1 MNPIVAVI
9 LIICVVLLIVYL
21 IRYTMGNSYSLQAG
35 VRNGRDMSTFSASSL
50 ASMGSDAPA
59 GNFAYSVWF
68 YVNDW
73 NYRYG
78 QPKVLFGRMS
88 KSSVSMSGLGVSG
101 SEPCPLVQFNSN
113 ANDLEIYLQNYST
126 TATTETTATT
136 PFKCAVSNIPIQR
149 WVNLSISVYGRTLD
163 VYLNGKLVKTCVM
176 PGIAKINNTTDLSLT
191 PNGGFE
197 GWTSK
202 FSFFPMPMNPQDA
215 WDIYSKGPT
224 TAFSSLSA
232 YQLQVALLNNGQTV
246 SSASF

>member
-21 IRYTMGNSYSLQAG
+21 IRYTMGNSYTLQEG
-35 VRNGRDMSTFSASSL
+35 VRNGRDMSTFTASSL

-78 QPKVLFGRMS
+78 EAKVLFGRM
-88 KSSVSMSGLGVSG
+88 KPSSSPITGLGVAG

-113 ANDLEIYLQNYST
+113 ANDLEIYLQCYST
-126 TATTETTATT
+126 TGTETPTPA
-136 PFKCAVSNIPIQR
+136 PFKCAVSNVPIQR

-176 PGIAKINNTTDLSLT
+176 SGIAKIDNTTDLSLT
-191 PNGGFE
+191 PGGGFE

-202 FSFFPMPMNPQDA
+202 FAFYPMPMNPQDA
-215 WDIYSKGPT
+215 YDIYAKGPT
-224 TAFSSLSA
+224 GALSGLSA
-232 YQLQVALLNNGQTV
+232 YQVQLALLNNGETIG
-246 SSASF
+246 SASF

>member
-21 IRYTMGNSYSLQAG
+21 IRYTMGNSYSLQDG
-35 VRNGRDMSTFSASSL
+35 VRNARDMSTFPKSSL

-78 QPKVLFGRMS
+78 QAKVLFGRMTKGS
-88 KSSVSMSGLGVSG
+88 TSISGLGVAG
-101 SEPCPLVQFNSN
+101 SEPCPLVQFGSN
-113 ANDLEIYLQNYST
+113 ANDLEVYLQNYST
-126 TATTETTATT
+126 TGASATA

-149 WVNLSISVYGRTLD
+149 WTNLSISVYGRTLD

-176 PGIAKINNTTDLSLT
+176 PGIAKINNATDVSLT
-191 PNGGFE
+191 PDGGFE

-202 FSFFPMPMNPQDA
+202 FAFYPMPMNPQDA
-215 WDIYSKGPT
+215 WDIYAKGPT
-224 TAFSSLSA
+224 GAFSGLSA
-232 YQLQVALLNNGQTV
+232 YQVQLALLNNGQTV
-246 SSASF
+246 SSAAF

>member
-21 IRYTMGNSYSLQAG
+21 IRYTMGNGYTLQDG
-35 VRNGRDMSTFSASSL
+35 VRNARDMSTFTASSL
-50 ASMGSDAPA
+50 ATMGSDAPA
-59 GNFAYSVWF
+59 SNFAYSVWF

-73 NYRYG
+73 NYHYG
-78 QPKVLFGRMS
+78 QAKVLFGRMS
-88 KSSVSMSGLGVSG
+88 SSSSQISGIGVSG
-101 SEPCPLVQFNSN
+101 SGPCPLVQFNAD
-113 ANDLEIYLQNYST
+113 ANDLEIYMST
-126 TATTETTATT
+126 YATTNTVATD
-136 PFKCAVSNIPIQR
+136 PFMCAVSNVPIQR

-176 PGIAKINNTTDLSLT
+176 PGIAQINNKTDLTLT

-202 FSFFPMPMNPQDA
+202 FAFYPMPMNPQDA
-215 WDIYSKGPT
+215 WDIYAKGPT
-224 TAFSSLSA
+224 GAFSSLSA
-232 YQLQVALLNNGQTV
+232 YQIQFALLNNGQTI

>member
-9 LIICVVLLIVYL
+9 LIICVVILIVYL

-35 VRNGRDMSTFSASSL
+35 VRNARDMSTFPASSL

-78 QPKVLFGRMS
+78 QPKVLFGRMT
-88 KSSVSMSGLGVSG
+88 KSSTPMSGLGVSG
-101 SEPCPLVQFNSN
+101 SEPCPLVQFGAN

-126 TATTETTATT
+126 TGATATS

-176 PGIAKINNTTDLSLT
+176 PGIAKINNTSDLSLT

-202 FSFFPMPMNPQDA
+202 FAFYPMPMNPQDA
-215 WDIYSKGPT
+215 WDIYAKGPT
-224 TAFSSLSA
+224 GALSGLSA
-232 YQLQVALLNNGQTV
+232 YQVQLALLQNGETI

>member
-21 IRYTMGNSYSLQAG
+21 IRYTMGNSYTLQGG
-35 VRNGRDMSTFSASSL
+35 VRNAQDMSTFSASSL

-73 NYRYG
+73 NHRYG
-78 QPKVLFGRMS
+78 QAKVLFGRMS
-88 KSSVSMSGLGVSG
+88 KSSRQMSGLGVSG
-101 SEPCPLVQFNSN
+101 SEPCPLVQFNAN
-113 ANDLEIYLQNYST
+113 ANDLEIYMST
-126 TATTETTATT
+126 YATTGTA

-176 PGIAKINNTTDLSLT
+176 PGIAKIDNKTDLSLT

-202 FSFFPMPMNPQDA
+202 FAFYPMPMNPQDA
-215 WDIYSKGPT
+215 WDIYAKGPT
-224 TAFSSLSA
+224 GAFSSLSA
-232 YQLQVALLNNGQTV
+232 YQVQLAMLHNGQTV

>member
-1 MNPIVAVI
+1 MNPIIAVI

-21 IRYTMGNSYSLQAG
+21 IRYTMGNSYTLQEG
-35 VRNGRDMSTFSASSL
+35 VRNARDMSTFAASSL
-50 ASMGSDAPA
+50 ATMGSDAPA
-59 GNFAYSVWF
+59 SNFAYSVWF

-78 QPKVLFGRMS
+78 ESKVLFGRMGS
-88 KSSVSMSGLGVSG
+88 TSATPPNLKDGMGVAG
-101 SEPCPLVQFNSN
+101 SDPCPLVQFNSN
-113 ANDLEIYLQNYST
+113 ANDLEIYMST
-126 TATTETTATT
+126 YATDDTS

-191 PNGGFE
+191 PGRGFE

-202 FSFFPMPMNPQDA
+202 FAFYPMPMNPQDA
-215 WDIYSKGPT
+215 YDIYAKGPT
-224 TAFSSLSA
+224 GALSGLSA
-232 YQLQVALLNNGQTV
+232 YQVQLALLNNGETI

>member
-21 IRYTMGNSYSLQAG
+21 IRYTMGNGYTLQDG
-35 VRNGRDMSTFSASSL
+35 VRNARDMSTFPASSL
-50 ASMGSDAPA
+50 ATMGSDAPA

-78 QPKVLFGRMS
+78 QAKVLFGRMT
-88 KSSVSMSGLGVSG
+88 KSSASMTGLGVAG

-126 TATTETTATT
+126 TGTASAA

-202 FSFFPMPMNPQDA
+202 FAFYPMPMNPQDA
-215 WDIYSKGPT
+215 WDIYAKGPT
-224 TAFSSLSA
+224 SALSGLSA
-232 YQLQVALLNNGQTV
+232 YQVQLALLQNGQTI

>member
-1 MNPIVAVI
+1 MNPIVALI
-9 LIICVVLLIVYL
+9 LIICIVVLIVYL
-21 IRYTMGNSYSLQAG
+21 IRYTMGNGYTLQEG
-35 VRNGRDMSTFSASSL
+35 VRNGRDMSSFSSSSL
-50 ASMGSDAPA
+50 ASMGSNAPA

-73 NYRYG
+73 NYRFG
-78 QPKVLFGRMS
+78 EAKVLFGRMKPS
-88 KSSVSMSGLGVSG
+88 NTNISGLGVSG
-101 SEPCPLVQFNSN
+101 TEPCPLVQFNSN

-126 TATTETTATT
+126 TANSSSTT

-176 PGIAKINNTTDLSLT
+176 PGIAKIDNASELSLT
-191 PNGGFE
+191 PGGGFE

-202 FSFFPMPMNPQDA
+202 FAFYPMPMNPQDA
-215 WDIYSKGPT
+215 YDIYVKGPT
-224 TAFSSLSA
+224 GMFSGLSA
-232 YQLQVALLNNGQTV
+232 YQLQLALLNNGQTV

>member
-1 MNPIVAVI
+1 MNPIIAVI

-21 IRYTMGNSYSLQAG
+21 IRYTMGSGYTLQEG
-35 VRNGRDMSTFSASSL
+35 VRNARDMSTFPASSL

-78 QPKVLFGRMS
+78 QAKVLFGRMS
-88 KSSVSMSGLGVSG
+88 KASSTMSGIGVAG
-101 SEPCPLVQFNSN
+101 SEPCPLVQFGAN

-126 TATTETTATT
+126 TGTAAGA
-136 PFKCAVSNIPIQR
+136 PFKCAVSNVPIQR

-176 PGIAKINNTTDLSLT
+176 PGIAKINNTSDLSLT

-202 FSFFPMPMNPQDA
+202 FAFYPMPMNPQDA
-215 WDIYSKGPT
+215 YDIYAKGPT
-224 TAFSSLSA
+224 GAFSSLSA
-232 YQLQVALLNNGQTV
+232 YQLQLALLKNGETI

>member
-9 LIICVVLLIVYL
+9 LIICLVLLIVYL
-21 IRYTMGNSYSLQAG
+21 IRYTMGNSYTLQSG
-35 VRNGRDMSTFSASSL
+35 VRNARDMSTFSASSL

-78 QPKVLFGRMS
+78 EAKVLFGRQS
-88 KSSVSMSGLGVSG
+88 ATTITESEL
-101 SEPCPLVQFNSN
+101 EPCPLVQFGEN
-113 ANDLEIYLQNYST
+113 ANDLEIYMT
-126 TATTETTATT
+126 TFATTGN

-149 WVNLSISVYGRTLD
+149 WVSLSISVYGRTLD

-176 PGIAKINNTTDLSLT
+176 PGIAKINNTADLFLT

-202 FSFFPMPMNPQDA
+202 FAFYPMPMNPQDA
-215 WDIYSKGPT
+215 WDIYAKGPT
-224 TAFSSLSA
+224 GAFSSLSA
-232 YQLQVALLNNGQTV
+232 YQVQVAMLHNGETV

>member
-21 IRYTMGNSYSLQAG
+21 IRYTMGNSYTLQSG
-35 VRNGRDMSTFSASSL
+35 VRNARDMSTFSASSL
-50 ASMGSDAPA
+50 ASMGTDAPA

-73 NYRYG
+73 NYQYG
-78 QPKVLFGRMS
+78 NPKVLFGRMS
-88 KSSVSMSGLGVSG
+88 KSANTITGLGASG
-101 SEPCPLVQFNSN
+101 SEPCPLVQFGEN
-113 ANDLEIYLQNYST
+113 ANDLEIYMST
-126 TATTETTATT
+126 FATSETA

-149 WVNLSISVYGRTLD
+149 WVSLSISVYGRTLD

-176 PGIAKINNTTDLSLT
+176 PGIAKINNTADLFLT

-202 FSFFPMPMNPQDA
+202 FAFYPMPMNPQDA
-215 WDIYSKGPT
+215 WDIYAKGPT
-224 TAFSSLSA
+224 GAFSSLSA
-232 YQLQVALLNNGQTV
+232 YQVQVAMLHNGETI

>member
-9 LIICVVLLIVYL
+9 LILCVVLLIVYL
-21 IRYTMGNSYSLQAG
+21 IRYTMGNSYTLQDG
-35 VRNGRDMSTFSASSL
+35 VRNGRDMSTFPKSSL

-59 GNFAYSVWF
+59 GNFAYSIWF

-78 QPKVLFGRMS
+78 QAKVLFGRMKQSSS
-88 KSSVSMSGLGVSG
+88 KISGIGVAG
-101 SEPCPLVQFNSN
+101 SNPGPLVQFNSN
-113 ANDLEIYLQNYST
+113 ANDLEVYLQTYPRT
-126 TATTETTATT
+126 TN

-176 PGIAKINNTTDLSLT
+176 PGTAEIDNTMDLSLT
-191 PNGGFE
+191 PDGGFE

-202 FSFFPMPMNPQDA
+202 FAFYPMPMNPQDA
-215 WDIYSKGPT
+215 WDIYAKGPT
-224 TAFSSLSA
+224 GAFSSLSA
-232 YQLQVALLNNGQTV
+232 YQVQLALLNNGQTV